1 MSQKENKHIK
11 YYNCKEPKVLKTA
24 QGKKKNQD
32 ISFQNTLVGNMCR
45 CHVLTNTH
53 NNKTNDCLNI

>member
-24 QGKKKNQD
+24 QGKKK
-32 ISFQNTLVGNMCR
+32 I
-45 CHVLTNTH
+45 
-53 NNKTNDCLNI
+53 KTSLFRIPW

>member
-24 QGKKKNQD
+24 QGKKNQD
-32 ISFQNTLVGNMCR
+32 ISFQNTLVGNTCR
-45 CHVLTNTH
+45 CHVPINTR

>member
-24 QGKKKNQD
+24 QGKKKKSRHLFSEYLGREYVQM
-32 ISFQNTLVGNMCR
+32 SC
-45 CHVLTNTH
+45 TNKYT
-53 NNKTNDCLNI
+53 